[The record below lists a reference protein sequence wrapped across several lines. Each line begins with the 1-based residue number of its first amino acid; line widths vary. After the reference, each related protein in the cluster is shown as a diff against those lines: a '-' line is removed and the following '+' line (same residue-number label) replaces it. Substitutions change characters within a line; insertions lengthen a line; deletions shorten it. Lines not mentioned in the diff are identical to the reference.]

1 MTGRDWAPGQTF
13 AVTGLP
19 LRLHPMIVGYEPIRE
34 DISIQGGDQNTFL
47 LEPVTAAAVVYQDG
61 WVLLDSG
68 FNVDVIRDP
77 EERGYY
83 FNYDSYTAL
92 VPPGDPLPE
101 QVAALGL
108 DWADLRGV
116 AISHVHVD
124 HTGGLRFVPADVP
137 VVFQR
142 AEFEFG
148 ATISPKMGGV
158 YAAVPKDYLR
168 DGLDIVLID
177 GDVELAPGLTAI
189 DTAGHTPGHQS
200 FIITLGARSIVLACD
215 AADLR
220 KNIVEAIPC
229 GTQMRPEDA
238 GAALLAVERLR
249 ELDQRDGVEVW
260 PGHDPEWT
268 AWKERTI
275 E

>member
-1 MTGRDWAPGQTF
+1 MSVRDWAQAEQL
-13 AVTGLP
+13 AVTGKP
-19 LRLHPMIVGYEPIRE
+19 LRMHPMIVGFEPIRE
-34 DISIQGGDQNTFL
+34 DISILGGDNQTFL
-47 LEPVTAAAVVYQDG
+47 LEPVTAMAVVYQDG

-68 FNVDVIRDP
+68 FNVDVVRDP

-92 VPPGDPLPE
+92 VPPGDPLRD

-108 DWADLRGV
+108 DWADLRGC

-124 HTGGLRFVPADVP
+124 HTGGLRFVGAEVP

-142 AEFEFG
+142 AEYEFG

-168 DGLDIVLID
+168 DGLDIALID

-189 DTAGHTPGHQS
+189 NTAGHTPGHQS
-200 FIITLGARSIVLACD
+200 FIIELGDRSIVLACD

-220 KNIVEAIPC
+220 KNIVESIPC
-229 GTQMRPEDA
+229 GTQMRPQDA
-238 GAALLAVERLR
+238 DAARTSINRLH
-249 ELDQRDGVEVW
+249 ELDSRPGFEVW
-260 PGHDPEWT
+260 PAHDPEW
-268 AWKERTI
+268 AQWKLRTV

>member
-1 MTGRDWAPGQTF
+1 MSVRAWGPGESL
-13 AVTGLP
+13 AVTGRP
-19 LRLHPMIVGYEPIRE
+19 LRIHPMVVGYEPIRE
-34 DISIQGGDQNTFL
+34 DISIVGGDDHVFL
-47 LEPVTAAAVVYQDG
+47 LEPVTATAVVYADG

-108 DWADLRGV
+108 EWSELRGC

-124 HTGGLRFVPADVP
+124 HTGGLRFVLADVP

-142 AEFEFG
+142 AEYEFG
-148 ATISPKMGGV
+148 ATISPTMGGV

-168 DGLDIVLID
+168 DGLAIALIE

-200 FIITLGARSIVLACD
+200 FVVELDSRTVVLACD

-229 GTQMRPEDA
+229 GTTMRPEDA
-238 GAALLAVERLR
+238 AAAQTAVDRLR
-249 ELDQRDGVEVW
+249 ELDERPGVDVW
-260 PGHDPEWT
+260 PGHDPEWWG
-268 AWKERTI
+268 WKERVV

>member
-1 MTGRDWAPGQTF
+1 MSVRAWGPAEAL
-13 AVTGLP
+13 AVTGRP
-19 LRLHPMIVGYEPIRE
+19 LRIHPMVVGYEPIRE
-34 DISIQGGDQNTFL
+34 DISIIGGDDHVFL
-47 LEPVTAAAVVYQDG
+47 LEPVTATAVVYADG

-77 EERGYY
+77 EERRYY

-108 DWADLRGV
+108 EWSRLRGC

-142 AEFEFG
+142 AEYEFG
-148 ATISPKMGGV
+148 ATISPTMGGD

-168 DGLDIVLID
+168 DGLDIVLIE
-177 GDVELAPGLTAI
+177 GDVELSPGLTAI

-200 FIITLGARSIVLACD
+200 FVVELASRTVVLACD

-238 GAALLAVERLR
+238 AAAQTAVDRLR
-249 ELDQRDGVEVW
+249 ELDERPGVEVW
-260 PGHDPEWT
+260 PGHDPEWWG
-268 AWKERTI
+268 WKERVV